1 MRLLLVGAF
10 SYPHHQ
16 GSQVY
21 FQEQALALRAAG
33 AEVELLTYGR
43 RDESAPTDP
52 ERWRALDGFVHHT
65 VPARARPRSDTS
77 GPVLG
82 KPRADL
88 ALRRVLYDAIASRY
102 AAGASYDAIL
112 AHNIEAC
119 VISLTTR
126 VKPAGSTPPVVYCV
140 HTLMRYELSAY
151 PKFLKSESL
160 FPGQS
165 ESKNTKQRVKRVID
179 RLGERV
185 DRFAARHADGWIA
198 LTQSA
203 ACVMLRD
210 STSPGSIIPPP
221 LPHPRH
227 RFFDA
232 APLAGRPSEPY
243 FLYSGNLDGYQE
255 LHLLNG
261 AARALSERGGTAAR
275 IVVASFDP
283 EVAEPSQSW
292 APGIEPRLVRSEAEM
307 QALIV
312 GARATI
318 VPRRAEGGFP
328 IKLANSLAQGTPAI
342 TFHDREWA
350 LEDRAEVWRADP
362 RRPVESLADAM
373 DALARPGPEAH
384 KMRVGSRAFYDSAL
398 RPERVAQETLAL
410 VEAVRAARQVGR
422 GAR

>member
-33 AEVELLTYGR
+33 AEVALLTYGR
-43 RDESAPTDP
+43 RDDAAPTDP

-65 VPARARPRSDTS
+65 VPPRARPRSGAS

-88 ALRRVLYDAIASRY
+88 ALRHALHDAIASNH

-119 VISLTTR
+119 VISLTSR
-126 VKPAGSTPPVVYCV
+126 VKPTEPTPPVVYCV

-151 PKFLKSESL
+151 PNFLKSQS
-160 FPGQS
+160 FVPDPS
-165 ESKNTKQRVKRVID
+165 ESRNMKQRVKRVMD
-179 RLGERV
+179 QLGERV
-185 DRFAARHADGWIA
+185 DRFAARRVDGWIA

-203 ACVMLRD
+203 ARVMRRD
-210 STSPGSIIPPP
+210 STRPGAIIPPP
-221 LPHPRH
+221 LPDPRH

-232 APLAGRPSEPY
+232 EPAAEPPAGPY

-255 LHLLNG
+255 LYVLDG
-261 AARALSERGGTAAR
+261 AARALAERGGSDAR

-283 EVAEPSQSW
+283 EVANPSRAW
-292 APGIEPRLVRSEAEM
+292 APGVEPRLVRCEAEM
-307 QALIV
+307 QALV
-312 GARATI
+312 GAARATI
-318 VPRRAEGGFP
+318 VPRQAEGGFP

-342 TFHDREWA
+342 TFYDREWG
-350 LEDRAEVWRADP
+350 LEDRAEVWRADL
-362 RRPVESLADAM
+362 RRPVESLAEAM
-373 DALARPGPEAH
+373 DALAGPGSDAPR
-384 KMRVGSRAFYDSAL
+384 MRAKARAFYDSAL

-410 VEAVRAARQVGR
+410 VEAVRAARR
-422 GAR
+422 GS

>member
-65 VPARARPRSDTS
+65 VPARARPRSDAS

-82 KPRADL
+82 KPRADI
-88 ALRRVLYDAIASRY
+88 ALRRVLHDAIASNRDAY
-102 AAGASYDAIL
+102 ASYDAIL

-119 VISLTTR
+119 VISLTAR
-126 VKPAGSTPPVVYCV
+126 VKPAASTPPVIYCV

-151 PKFLKSESL
+151 LNYLKTESFPSE
-160 FPGQS
+160 PGVPR
-165 ESKNTKQRVKRVID
+165 NTKQRVKRVID
-179 RLGERV
+179 RLGESA
-185 DRFAARHADGWIA
+185 DRFAARRVDGWIA
-198 LTQSA
+198 LTHSA
-203 ACVMLRD
+203 ARVMRRE
-210 STSPGSIIPPP
+210 STCPGSIIPPP

-227 RFFDA
+227 RFFDS
-232 APLAGRPSEPY
+232 APLIERPSEPY

-255 LHLLNG
+255 LQLLNG
-261 AARALSERGGTAAR
+261 AARALAERGGTDAR

-283 EVAEPSQSW
+283 EVAAPSQSW

-307 QALIV
+307 QALIG

-318 VPRRAEGGFP
+318 VPRQAVGGFP

-342 TFHDREWA
+342 TFYDREWA
-350 LEDRAEVWRADP
+350 LEDRAEVWRVDP

-373 DALARPGPEAH
+373 ATLARPEPETHEMGVKAL
-384 KMRVGSRAFYDSAL
+384 AFYDSAL
-398 RPERVAQETLAL
+398 RPERVAQQTLAL
-410 VEAVRAARQVGR
+410 VEAVRAARQVRRDGR
-422 GAR
+422 